1 MSEKLNLD
9 SSRLAAGVWKWG
21 LWGHRLKP
29 NEVLNLIEV
38 SLASGIHT
46 FDHADIYG
54 HYTDEALFG
63 QAMALKPAL
72 RDQCFLVSKC
82 GIRLLTSNRPHH
94 KIKSYDTSKQHIIA
108 SVENSLEN
116 LHTDRLDL
124 LLIHRPDPLMD
135 ADEIA
140 EAFQLLKQQGKVRFF
155 GVSNFTPGQFELLA
169 SRVPLATNQLEA
181 SILKLDPFLDGSL
194 DQCQKL
200 RIQPMAW
207 SPLGSGLLFTQPEED
222 RHRRILAKAEE
233 LGTLMGYSPDQI
245 LLAWL
250 LRHPS
255 RIIPVLGTGTPRRI
269 QQAAEAVLIELSRE
283 QWFELW
289 EASTGNEVP

>member
-1 MSEKLNLD
+1 MSETLNLA

-21 LWGHRLKP
+21 AWGHRLKP
-29 NEVLNLIEV
+29 NDVLNLIEV

-63 QAMALKPAL
+63 QALSLKPSL

-82 GIRLLTSNRPHH
+82 GIRLITENRPEH
-94 KIKSYDTSKQHIIA
+94 KIKSYDTSRQHILA
-108 SVENSLEN
+108 SVENSLKN

-140 EAFQLLKQQGKVRFF
+140 EAFQLLKQQGKVCSF
-155 GVSNFTPGQFELLA
+155 GVSNFTTGQFELLS
-169 SRVPLATNQLEA
+169 SRVPLVTNQLEV

-207 SPLGSGLLFTQPEED
+207 SPLGSGLLFSQPGEA
-222 RHRRILAKAEE
+222 RHRRILEKAEE
-233 LGTLMGYSPDQI
+233 LGKSFGYSQDQI

-255 RIIPVLGTGTPRRI
+255 RIIPVLGTGNPRRI
-269 QQAAEAVLIELSRE
+269 QQAVQAAQFQMSRE

-289 EASTGNEVP
+289 EASTGKEVP